1 MNIDIDAAHDF
12 VATHARILDRR
23 RLSFRSEDRDPAP
36 VLAALDAYRNP
47 DGGYGWGLE
56 PDLRSPES
64 QPATAGHAFET
75 FAEIAPATAP
85 HAVALCDWLDRVALP
100 DGGLPFALPTDA
112 PAGNGPWWA
121 SADPSVSSLQITAF
135 VTAAALDLAAHDSAV
150 ASHRWLARSTDY
162 CLGAI
167 GGIEERPFAYVLEFA
182 LRFLDALADSRPSDA
197 ARALKRLARF
207 VPRDG
212 TLAVQGGAE
221 GEALRP
227 LDLAPYP
234 GTLSR
239 SLLSDDVIAA
249 DLERLA
255 GLQQG
260 DGGWVVDYLKI
271 SPAGALDW
279 RGYVTVRAL
288 DVLRR
293 NGAIS

>member
-1 MNIDIDAAHDF
+1 MNINIEAAHAF

-23 RLSFRSEDRDPAP
+23 RLELRTGGAGAAP
-36 VLAALDAYRNP
+36 VLAALDAYGNA

-75 FAEIAPATAP
+75 FAEVAPATAP
-85 HAVALCDWLDRVALP
+85 QAVALCDWLEGVTLA

-121 SADPSVSSLQITAF
+121 FADPSVSSLQITTF
-135 VTAAALDLAAHDSAV
+135 VAAAALEVAAGDPAV
-150 ASHRWLARSTDY
+150 ASHRWLERATDY
-162 CLGAI
+162 CLGAF
-167 GGIEERPFAYVLEFA
+167 ERIDEPPFAYVLAFS
-182 LRFLDALADSRPSDA
+182 LRFLDALHHSRPDEAS
-197 ARALKRLARF
+197 RALERLRRF
-207 VPRDG
+207 VPPDG
-212 TLAVQGGAE
+212 TLAVEGGAE
-221 GEALRP
+221 GEALHP
-227 LDLAPYP
+227 LDVAPYP
-234 GTLSR
+234 GGLTR
-239 SLLSDDVIAA
+239 SLLGDEVIAA
-249 DLERLA
+249 DLERLT
-255 GLQQG
+255 GLQQD

-293 NGAIS
+293 NGAIN